1 MGDYVNLSVTIPS
14 GVFGEQ
20 SSQKTRGLWREIMQ
34 SMSSV
39 HCGACSCEGTE
50 QLHFFFLKMSVGE
63 YL

>member
-50 QLHFFFLKMSVGE
+50 QLHFFF
-63 YL
+63 